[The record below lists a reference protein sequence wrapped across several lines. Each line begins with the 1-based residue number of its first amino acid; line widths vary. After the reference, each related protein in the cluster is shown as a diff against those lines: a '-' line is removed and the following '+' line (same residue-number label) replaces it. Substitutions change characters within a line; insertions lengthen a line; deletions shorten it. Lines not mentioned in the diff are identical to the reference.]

1 MLLNSTT
8 NLFTIS
14 SQWTVP
20 ILETKIGT
28 TWNVC
33 YLGNQDSKH
42 SLLFHPNKMISTIL
56 SHLFLIKQKN
66 MELDVLITHR
76 SKRENIR
83 SDGNINITNNITND
97 ITSNDIVSNNIASN
111 NIVSNNIV
119 SNNTVSNNTVGNIVK
134 NTLDEMAKKRPREEY
149 RCEGR
154 GLKWCKSTRFGV
166 LSNESQ

>member
-97 ITSNDIVSNNIASN
+97 ITSNDIVSKD
-111 NIVSNNIV
+111 IVS
-119 SNNTVSNNTVGNIVK
+119 NIVK
-134 NTLDEMAKKRPREEY
+134 NTPVEVAKKRPREEY
-149 RCEGR
+149 CCEGR

-166 LSNESQ
+166 LSNESQYCQEGH